1 MTPQNLRHDRINQ
14 ERIVQPG
21 SFQARVMLL
30 SLLGLL
36 SACAHTLDVNV
47 KAGACLNPRETTRQ
61 APCQDAAQDSR
72 PVEVRFYPLSACPA
86 KGSAKWAD
94 LLESEQAEQTLGKLR
109 LGGDQALSIERIEQR
124 TLRFNPLPK
133 GTTCVLAVVV
143 GRGEGESSVV
153 PIPLQGRKTSAS
165 FQLNVYDLVD
175 AQAAQKP

>member
-1 MTPQNLRHDRINQ
+1 M
-14 ERIVQPG
+14 QPG
-21 SFQARVMLL
+21 SFQVRVMLL

-36 SACAHTLDVNV
+36 SACAHTLDVSV
-47 KAGACLNPRETTRQ
+47 KAGACLNPRQ
-61 APCQDAAQDSR
+61 APCQDVARDSR

-86 KGSAKWAD
+86 KGSAKWSD

-124 TLRFNPLPK
+124 AVRFDPLPK

-153 PIPLQGRKTSAS
+153 PIPVQGRKASVS
-165 FQLNVYDLVD
+165 FQLNVYDLLD
-175 AQAAQKP
+175 PRTAQKP